1 MVKKRGRPRVTG
13 QQITDMVRLHRQ
25 GWSISAIARSVGCHR
40 QTVRGHLTERQADV
54 LAEEVRK
61 QALTEDLQKH
71 LDDLTQFAV
80 SFKSYLT
87 TPDMPTEDRDATAV
101 LTPLLPKALLQGLD
115 SVSQKTRREQRQ
127 KDRQTNMLLRS
138 LREHT
143 GEKGWWQAFEEWR
156 EVWDICIEG
165 LKGVREQA
173 PKVVGNYLSK
183 APEVVGNYLSQKAEE
198 KVGEKSG
205 KEYILDSIVY
215 GVLWAAWCIVTAS
228 EPEEELELRN
238 FRVVP
243 EGQRLRIRTGGYY
256 LNLIFDETETAL
268 AQEVAAVCN
277 NALQDLY
284 PRYMVDEILGMLQR
298 MDEKIEVIDDALDP
312 FILRPLLVRTRCTL
326 CPV

>member
-1 MVKKRGRPRVTG
+1 
-13 QQITDMVRLHRQ
+13 MVRLHRQ

-71 LDDLTQFAV
+71 LDDLIEFGA
-80 SFKSYLT
+80 SLRSHLT
-87 TPDMPTEDRDATAV
+87 IPDSPTEDRDVAAV
-101 LTPLLPKALLQGLD
+101 LTPLLPKALPQGLD
-115 SVSQKTRREQRQ
+115 SVSQKARREQRQ
-127 KDRQTNMLLRS
+127 KDRRNRMLLLS
-138 LREHT
+138 LQEHT
-143 GEKGWWQAFEEWR
+143 REKGWWQAFEEWQQ
-156 EVWDICIEG
+156 VWDICIEG
-165 LKGVREQA
+165 LRGVREQA
-173 PKVVGNYLSK
+173 PKVVGNYLS
-183 APEVVGNYLSQKAEE
+183 QKAEE
-198 KVGEKSG
+198 EVGEKSG
-205 KEYILDSIVY
+205 KEDILDSIVY
-215 GVLWAAWCIVTAS
+215 GVLWAAWCVGTAS
-228 EPEEELELRN
+228 ELEEELELRN
-238 FRVVP
+238 FQVVL

-256 LNLIFDETETAL
+256 LSPIFDEAETAL
-268 AQEVAAVCN
+268 AQEVAEVCN